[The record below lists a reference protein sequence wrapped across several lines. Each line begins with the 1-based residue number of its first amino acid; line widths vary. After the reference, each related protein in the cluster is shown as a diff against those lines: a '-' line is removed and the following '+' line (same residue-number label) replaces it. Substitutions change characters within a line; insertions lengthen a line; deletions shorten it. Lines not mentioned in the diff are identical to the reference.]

1 MSMQSYYAM
10 YLTHNDKT
18 VVRELPWGKKQ
29 NKRMFEQLQQADYIN
44 YNIKKMLS
52 PEQNIL

>member
-10 YLTHNDKT
+10 YLTRNDKT